1 MVYLVAWIYI
11 GAYVLLNLLLAILLD
26 GFNNFD
32 DSNEEM
38 LNYDDINLHH
48 KDNTL
53 AVVLPFKE
61 F

>member
-1 MVYLVAWIYI
+1 MYLVAWIYI

-32 DSNEEM
+32 DSLEDM
-38 LNYDDINLHH
+38 LNYDDINLHN
-48 KDNTL
+48 KDSSST
-53 AVVLPFKE
+53 AILPFSE